1 MLHARGYGV
10 TDLSTRAATQPA
22 TIFEIGSITKQ
33 FTAAL
38 LVPANDHIE
47 WLLPKMAI
55 PMVLDWLSAP
65 NNRQLIW
72 HAGQIGGFYTE
83 NVVFLD
89 NGFTLIVL
97 TNDQDYDTDPFIF
110 KILNAVC
117 DSSQLASNC

>member
-1 MLHARGYGV
+1 
-10 TDLSTRAATQPA
+10 
-22 TIFEIGSITKQ
+22 
-33 FTAAL
+33 
-38 LVPANDHIE
+38 
-47 WLLPKMAI
+47 MAI